1 MVDCPGEVFV
11 STDTEKEARNF
22 AETFISQSKV
32 KLLEDT
38 SLVVHHRTDFSVGGA
53 CRDFI
58 AGLKGE
64 NCDWDICAPVRAEEF
79 SAAAERAGFKVSAV
93 FKQIG
98 TNILVLSL

>member
-1 MVDCPGEVFV
+1 MYNLIPQ
-11 STDTEKEARNF
+11 KLIRLA
-22 AETFISQSKV
+22 QSLQKPLYV
-32 KLLEDT
+32 
-38 SLVVHHRTDFSVGGA
+38 VGGA

-93 FKQIG
+93 FKNTGTVLLCSAVIG
-98 TNILVLSL
+98 AFIWVFDFVSVSLVQMILSAFGA